1 MSEDTVY
8 DRQLGHERTIIYGI
22 ILLKDTSAFHE
33 KDEQENRRLE
43 AAYQAAD
50 FESKAK
56 TEFLNRMS
64 HDVRT
69 PINGIMGMLD
79 IIRSHRD
86 DEARVDDCLQKIQLS
101 ASHLQALVNDV
112 LDMSKLKSKETTL
125 EKVPFELTALLKEAA
140 DLVDAQLIETGITH
154 TRHKP

>member
-1 MSEDTVY
+1 MS
-8 DRQLGHERTIIYGI
+8 RRT
-22 ILLKDTSAFHE
+22 
-33 KDEQENRRLE
+33 
-43 AAYQAAD
+43 AAWRPPIRPAD

-140 DLVDAQLIETGITH
+140 GPCGRPADPRPASPTPAINRSAVTPI
-154 TRHKP
+154 

>member
-1 MSEDTVY
+1 MS
-8 DRQLGHERTIIYGI
+8 
-22 ILLKDTSAFHE
+22 
-33 KDEQENRRLE
+33 RRPPGLE

-101 ASHLQALVNDV
+101 CQPLASAGQRRAGHEQAEIQGDYAG
-112 LDMSKLKSKETTL
+112 KG
-125 EKVPFELTALLKEAA
+125 AL
-140 DLVDAQLIETGITH
+140 
-154 TRHKP
+154 